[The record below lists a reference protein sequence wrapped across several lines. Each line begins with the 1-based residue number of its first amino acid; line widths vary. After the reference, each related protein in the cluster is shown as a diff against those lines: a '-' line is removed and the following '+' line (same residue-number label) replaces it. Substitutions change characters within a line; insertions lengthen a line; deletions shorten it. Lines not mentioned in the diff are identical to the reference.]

1 MVVEV
6 VVVVVATVVMV
17 FPILP
22 LFFIIDA
29 RTQQRNI
36 DPDRGVV
43 YPPLIYSFFL
53 KIINQNFLV

>member
-1 MVVEV
+1 MVVEVVEV

-43 YPPLIYSFFL
+43 YPPMIYSFF
-53 KIINQNFLV
+53 